1 MYRGALRVEDLTKE
15 DMRLRTLRLGWLALL
30 AGICAVLGVSA
41 ATAREITV
49 QEAVAQAQRE
59 ADGKVLSVQTL
70 TVGKRKFYR
79 IKVLTH
85 DGQVRIVQVA
95 AEQ

>member
-1 MYRGALRVEDLTKE
+1 M
-15 DMRLRTLRLGWLALL
+15 
-30 AGICAVLGVSA
+30 A
-41 ATAREITV
+41 AAQAREIGM

-70 TVGKRKFYR
+70 NVGKHKVYR
-79 IKVLTH
+79 IKLVTR
-85 DGQVRIVQVA
+85 DGRVRVVQVA